1 MEVVDGV
8 PVFRPA
14 WEEFKDFMGY
24 MEKIRPHGM
33 ASGIVKVIPPREWL
47 DRAGREPRE
56 ELLRDVRIRNP
67 IQQHVSGSKGVY
79 MISNV
84 EKNKTYNMIQWKDLS
99 YDFRVPDDP
108 SSLKNKS
115 EESIQD
121 NERSQQRR
129 RSSSGI
135 KLKNCDSA
143 TEEDFQNFMKEYNAE
158 NIRDFDDEERLK
170 FLESYYWK
178 TLNFTT
184 PLYGADSSG
193 SIFPSDLE
201 EWNVAKLPNVL
212 SHIDQD
218 IPGVNQ
224 AYLYAG
230 LWKASFTWH
239 LEDQDLYSINYIH
252 FGAPKQWYSIPQE
265 DHEKFYEFMK
275 EKFPEEASK
284 CKEFLRHKM
293 FLVSPKVLKEND
305 IKCNKVTHY
314 EHEFI
319 ITYPY
324 GYHAGFNYGYNLV
337 ESVNFA
343 LEDWLEIGK
352 KAGKCRCISDSV
364 EVDVDKL
371 AENWSN
377 FKKKREIEDAET
389 EDSPQKKRKSS
400 TVDSNETISNVS
412 ATKEDDEVKNE
423 DNDDNSKLIRDVKKE
438 VTNSNGDDLNASVD
452 VQRQSNDNTFG
463 DNSNPASNIKMESNK
478 TKIEANVPGVAKKL
492 RGFDE
497 LLNRSPQNSPRME
510 TSLKNDPF
518 FARDSPLRSNSP
530 GTNLFF
536 NQSIQRM
543 SSPILSK
550 MIDLSNIVE
559 PTLDDPTLKFKRKT
573 NLPSQLIGNSNI
585 SSPLLQNIQ
594 DQQNQ
599 QQQQQRSQNG
609 TPLSNLSF
617 GPMRSGLGSNPVL
630 LDNNDDNMLALSLTS
645 MANSRPSSPR
655 LHHINIPNEAN
666 SKMKSGS
673 NDTVN
678 AASNFVTSG
687 SNVQQGMSVVSPKP
701 VPYYGNHFERT
712 FNSMPSPIPMSP
724 GGSNMPFIKRLKSP
738 NIVTLNIS
746 REGSKSPVSLQN
758 EVRSP
763 LGLNTTLSYPIPT
776 EKQLSNLNPVNNS
789 NYQAAS
795 PALMDD
801 KNNINPNQNMNS
813 LLDMGLSAFQNSP
826 SNGLRQ
832 ISSETYESSPLMS
845 LAAAA
850 NKDIELTNSMMRP
863 SRSKTKLPT
872 DKARSKSKSV
882 EAQGPKFEKGEVIL
896 SDSGKIYVCQ
906 ECKRQFSSGHHLTRH
921 KKSVHSGEKPH
932 SCPKCGKRFKRRDH
946 VLQHL
951 NKKIPCIPGVG
962 SSAGTDMVQVMKD
975 DDRIME

>member
-56 ELLRDVRIRNP
+56 DLLREVRIRNP

-293 FLVSPKVLKEND
+293 FLVSPKVLKENN

-324 GYHAGFNYGYNLV
+324 GYHAGFNYGYNLA

-377 FKKKREIEDAET
+377 FKKKREIEDPET

-423 DNDDNSKLIRDVKKE
+423 DNDDNSKLIKDVKKE
-438 VTNSNGDDLNASVD
+438 VTDSNEDDLNASVD

-463 DNSNPASNIKMESNK
+463 DNSNPATNIKMESNK

-559 PTLDDPTLKFKRKT
+559 PTLDDPTLKFKGRLT
-573 NLPSQLIGNSNI
+573 YLPN
-585 SSPLLQNIQ
+585 
-594 DQQNQ
+594 
-599 QQQQQRSQNG
+599 
-609 TPLSNLSF
+609 
-617 GPMRSGLGSNPVL
+617 
-630 LDNNDDNMLALSLTS
+630 
-645 MANSRPSSPR
+645 
-655 LHHINIPNEAN
+655 
-666 SKMKSGS
+666 
-673 NDTVN
+673 
-678 AASNFVTSG
+678 
-687 SNVQQGMSVVSPKP
+687 
-701 VPYYGNHFERT
+701 
-712 FNSMPSPIPMSP
+712 
-724 GGSNMPFIKRLKSP
+724 
-738 NIVTLNIS
+738 
-746 REGSKSPVSLQN
+746 
-758 EVRSP
+758 
-763 LGLNTTLSYPIPT
+763 
-776 EKQLSNLNPVNNS
+776 
-789 NYQAAS
+789 
-795 PALMDD
+795 
-801 KNNINPNQNMNS
+801 
-813 LLDMGLSAFQNSP
+813 
-826 SNGLRQ
+826 
-832 ISSETYESSPLMS
+832 
-845 LAAAA
+845 
-850 NKDIELTNSMMRP
+850 
-863 SRSKTKLPT
+863 
-872 DKARSKSKSV
+872 
-882 EAQGPKFEKGEVIL
+882 
-896 SDSGKIYVCQ
+896 
-906 ECKRQFSSGHHLTRH
+906 
-921 KKSVHSGEKPH
+921 
-932 SCPKCGKRFKRRDH
+932 
-946 VLQHL
+946 
-951 NKKIPCIPGVG
+951 
-962 SSAGTDMVQVMKD
+962 
-975 DDRIME
+975 

>member
-56 ELLRDVRIRNP
+56 DLLREVRIRNP

-293 FLVSPKVLKEND
+293 FLVSPKVLKENN

-324 GYHAGFNYGYNLV
+324 GYHAGFNYGYNLA

-377 FKKKREIEDAET
+377 FKKKREIEDPET

-423 DNDDNSKLIRDVKKE
+423 DNDDNSKLIKDVKKE
-438 VTNSNGDDLNASVD
+438 VTDSNEDDLNASVD

-463 DNSNPASNIKMESNK
+463 DNSNPATNIKMESNK

-550 MIDLSNIVE
+550 
-559 PTLDDPTLKFKRKT
+559 
-573 NLPSQLIGNSNI
+573 
-585 SSPLLQNIQ
+585 
-594 DQQNQ
+594 
-599 QQQQQRSQNG
+599 
-609 TPLSNLSF
+609 
-617 GPMRSGLGSNPVL
+617 
-630 LDNNDDNMLALSLTS
+630 
-645 MANSRPSSPR
+645 
-655 LHHINIPNEAN
+655 
-666 SKMKSGS
+666 
-673 NDTVN
+673 
-678 AASNFVTSG
+678 
-687 SNVQQGMSVVSPKP
+687 
-701 VPYYGNHFERT
+701 
-712 FNSMPSPIPMSP
+712 
-724 GGSNMPFIKRLKSP
+724 
-738 NIVTLNIS
+738 
-746 REGSKSPVSLQN
+746 
-758 EVRSP
+758 
-763 LGLNTTLSYPIPT
+763 
-776 EKQLSNLNPVNNS
+776 
-789 NYQAAS
+789 
-795 PALMDD
+795 
-801 KNNINPNQNMNS
+801 
-813 LLDMGLSAFQNSP
+813 
-826 SNGLRQ
+826 
-832 ISSETYESSPLMS
+832 
-845 LAAAA
+845 
-850 NKDIELTNSMMRP
+850 
-863 SRSKTKLPT
+863 
-872 DKARSKSKSV
+872 
-882 EAQGPKFEKGEVIL
+882 
-896 SDSGKIYVCQ
+896 
-906 ECKRQFSSGHHLTRH
+906 
-921 KKSVHSGEKPH
+921 
-932 SCPKCGKRFKRRDH
+932 
-946 VLQHL
+946 
-951 NKKIPCIPGVG
+951 
-962 SSAGTDMVQVMKD
+962 
-975 DDRIME
+975 